1 LSLESN
7 KKDIGKT
14 FAVLI
19 EGDSKRSDK
28 DWMGRSSQNKVI
40 VFPKENSHPITIGLK
55 KGDYVNVKVN
65 DCTQA
70 TLLGTIV
77 NG

>member
-1 LSLESN
+1 MSHASN

-14 FAVLI
+14 FAVLL
-19 EGDSKRSDK
+19 EGESKRSDK

-40 VFPKENSHPITIGLK
+40 VFPKENYGLK
-55 KGDYVNVKVN
+55 KGDYVTVKVI

-70 TLLGTIV
+70 TLLGTII
-77 NG
+77 N